1 MKKSLI
7 AAASCFVVG
16 VVGLT
21 CTLPMAAQEGVSL
34 YNDVVSNLEENL
46 QKQDLPQEII
56 SLRVIHLTDYGYGQR
71 FIEVRQSPDAQIHLY
86 TADGDTAQVTT
97 EGQSAVIRL
106 QEQET
111 LEGQQLHFSRE
122 GLLNLLREEM
132 RSHHTIIIEVPKTVS
147 ITSGSQDGVYFGVG
161 GGVEFVN
168 FAQIREYGYLPT
180 EEETLKN
187 QYEEQQVQL
196 EMLQQELQQSQMEN
210 EVLKEQLMQ
219 QQEYAADDEQ
229 QTTAEETIATE
240 GISVAPSDIL
250 QLERQM
256 EKDREIFQKYAMS
269 KESYLTA
276 LWDNSQKITAYREK
290 QLLDAGRDDLLPLM
304 EELEANIYQYNEV
317 DAELLSSQHDFQDGT
332 ITQQQYNSVVQAYE
346 QLLKELD
353 EEIDQQKAK
362 LAEEG
367 YYWEGVVLLNN

>member
-1 MKKSLI
+1 M
-7 AAASCFVVG
+7 
-16 VVGLT
+16 
-21 CTLPMAAQEGVSL
+21 

-46 QKQDLPQEII
+46 QKQDLPQEIT
-56 SLRVIHLTDYGYGQR
+56 SLRVIHLTDYGYGKR

-147 ITSGSQDGVYFGVG
+147 ITSGSQDGVYFDVG

-210 EVLKEQLMQ
+210 ELLKEQLM

-229 QTTAEETIATE
+229 QTTAEESIATE

-256 EKDREIFQKYAMS
+256 EKDRETFQKYAMS

-304 EELEANIYQYNEV
+304 EELEANLYQYNEV

-353 EEIDQQKAK
+353 EEIDQLKAK

-367 YYWEGVVLLNN
+367 YYWEGAVLLNN

>member
-7 AAASCFVVG
+7 AAVSCFVVG

-46 QKQDLPQEII
+46 QKQDLPQEIT

-111 LEGQQLHFSRE
+111 LEVQQFHFSRE
-122 GLLNLLREEM
+122 GLLRLLREEM
-132 RSHHTIIIEVPKTVS
+132 RSHHTIFIEVPKTVS

-187 QYEEQQVQL
+187 QYEEQQVQM
-196 EMLQQELQQSQMEN
+196 EM
-210 EVLKEQLMQ
+210 
-219 QQEYAADDEQ
+219 
-229 QTTAEETIATE
+229 
-240 GISVAPSDIL
+240 
-250 QLERQM
+250 
-256 EKDREIFQKYAMS
+256 
-269 KESYLTA
+269 
-276 LWDNSQKITAYREK
+276 
-290 QLLDAGRDDLLPLM
+290 
-304 EELEANIYQYNEV
+304 
-317 DAELLSSQHDFQDGT
+317 
-332 ITQQQYNSVVQAYE
+332 
-346 QLLKELD
+346 
-353 EEIDQQKAK
+353 
-362 LAEEG
+362 
-367 YYWEGVVLLNN
+367 

>member
-1 MKKSLI
+1 
-7 AAASCFVVG
+7 
-16 VVGLT
+16 
-21 CTLPMAAQEGVSL
+21 
-34 YNDVVSNLEENL
+34 
-46 QKQDLPQEII
+46 
-56 SLRVIHLTDYGYGQR
+56 
-71 FIEVRQSPDAQIHLY
+71 
-86 TADGDTAQVTT
+86 
-97 EGQSAVIRL
+97 
-106 QEQET
+106 
-111 LEGQQLHFSRE
+111 
-122 GLLNLLREEM
+122 M
-132 RSHHTIIIEVPKTVS
+132 RSHHTIVIEVPKTVS

-187 QYEEQQVQL
+187 QYEEQQVQM

-219 QQEYAADDEQ
+219 QQEYVADDEQ
-229 QTTAEETIATE
+229 QITAEETIATE

-304 EELEANIYQYNEV
+304 EQLEANIYQYNEVDAELLSSQHDFQKITAYREKQLLDAGRDDLLPLMEQLEANIYQYNEV

-346 QLLKELD
+346 QLLKGLD

-367 YYWEGVVLLNN
+367 YYWEGAVLLNN

>member
-1 MKKSLI
+1 MGPGR
-7 AAASCFVVG
+7 AAEIIREAMYRGADGGYLLSDRAFAG
-16 VVGLT
+16 SD
-21 CTLPMAAQEGVSL
+21 TLATSYAL
-34 YNDVVSNLEENL
+34 ACALRNL
-46 QKQDLPQEII
+46 QTDLLIC
-56 SLRVIHLTDYGYGQR
+56 G
-71 FIEVRQSPDAQIHLY
+71 RQAI
-86 TADGDTAQVTT
+86 DGDTAQVTT

-147 ITSGSQDGVYFGVG
+147 ITSGSQDGVYFDVG

-210 EVLKEQLMQ
+210 ELLKEQLM

-229 QTTAEETIATE
+229 QTTAEESIATE

-256 EKDREIFQKYAMS
+256 EKDRETFQKYAMS

-304 EELEANIYQYNEV
+304 EELEANLYQYNEV

-353 EEIDQQKAK
+353 EEIDQLKAK

-367 YYWEGVVLLNN
+367 YYWEGAVLLNN

>member
-7 AAASCFVVG
+7 AAVSCFVVG

-46 QKQDLPQEII
+46 QKQDLPQEIT

-111 LEGQQLHFSRE
+111 LEGQQFHFSRE
-122 GLLNLLREEM
+122 GLLSLLREEM
-132 RSHHTIIIEVPKTVS
+132 RSHHTIVIEVPKTVS

-180 EEETLKN
+180 EEETLKT
-187 QYEEQQVQL
+187 
-196 EMLQQELQQSQMEN
+196 S
-210 EVLKEQLMQ
+210 
-219 QQEYAADDEQ
+219 
-229 QTTAEETIATE
+229 TR
-240 GISVAPSDIL
+240 SS
-250 QLERQM
+250 RC
-256 EKDREIFQKYAMS
+256 RWRCCS
-269 KESYLTA
+269 K
-276 LWDNSQKITAYREK
+276 NF
-290 QLLDAGRDDLLPLM
+290 
-304 EELEANIYQYNEV
+304 
-317 DAELLSSQHDFQDGT
+317 SSPRW
-332 ITQQQYNSVVQAYE
+332 
-346 QLLKELD
+346 KM
-353 EEIDQQKAK
+353 KC
-362 LAEEG
+362 
-367 YYWEGVVLLNN
+367 

>member
-46 QKQDLPQEII
+46 QKQDLPQEITN
-56 SLRVIHLTDYGYGQR
+56 LRVIHFNEYGYGQR
-71 FIEVRQSPDAQIHLY
+71 FIELRQSPDAQIHLY
-86 TADGDTAQVTT
+86 TADGDTAQITT
-97 EGQSAVIRL
+97 EGQLAVIRFQHQEL
-106 QEQET
+106 QER
-111 LEGQQLHFSRE
+111 QQIHFSRE

-180 EEETLKN
+180 EEETLKS
-187 QYEEQQVQL
+187 QYEEQRVQM
-196 EMLQQELQQSQMEN
+196 EMLQQQLQQSQMEN
-210 EVLKEQLMQ
+210 ELLKEQLMQ
-219 QQEYAADDEQ
+219 QEEYTTAGEQ
-229 QTTAEETIATE
+229 QTTAEENIAIDEIVVT
-240 GISVAPSDIL
+240 PSDIL
-250 QLERQM
+250 QLERQI
-256 EKDREIFQKYAMS
+256 EKDRETFQKYAMS
-269 KESYLTA
+269 KDTYLTA
-276 LWDNSQKITAYREK
+276 LWDNSQKIKAYREK
-290 QLLDAGRDDLLPLM
+290 QLLDAGRDDLLSLM

-346 QLLKELD
+346 QLLKGLD
-353 EEIDQQKAK
+353 TEIDQLKAR

-367 YYWEGVVLLNN
+367 YYWEGAVVLNN

>member
-7 AAASCFVVG
+7 AAVSCFVVG

-46 QKQDLPQEII
+46 QKQDLPQEIT
-56 SLRVIHLTDYGYGQR
+56 SLRVIHLTDYGYGKR

-147 ITSGSQDGVYFGVG
+147 ITSGS
-161 GGVEFVN
+161 
-168 FAQIREYGYLPT
+168 
-180 EEETLKN
+180 
-187 QYEEQQVQL
+187 
-196 EMLQQELQQSQMEN
+196 
-210 EVLKEQLMQ
+210 
-219 QQEYAADDEQ
+219 
-229 QTTAEETIATE
+229 
-240 GISVAPSDIL
+240 
-250 QLERQM
+250 
-256 EKDREIFQKYAMS
+256 
-269 KESYLTA
+269 
-276 LWDNSQKITAYREK
+276 
-290 QLLDAGRDDLLPLM
+290 
-304 EELEANIYQYNEV
+304 
-317 DAELLSSQHDFQDGT
+317 
-332 ITQQQYNSVVQAYE
+332 
-346 QLLKELD
+346 
-353 EEIDQQKAK
+353 
-362 LAEEG
+362 
-367 YYWEGVVLLNN
+367 